1 MAMLNNQMVYTN
13 EHSIMIF
20 VLPGLTPARPGYPVD
35 FSKKTPRGDVEVSWC
50 DGHSENSHEHGNM
63 VEHPIIYLLQDDII

>member
-1 MAMLNNQMVYTN
+1 MAMLNNRMVYTN

-35 FSKKTPRGDVEVSWC
+35 FSKKHHVGMLRSPGVMDIPKTVM
-50 DGHSENSHEHGNM
+50 NM
-63 VEHPIIYLLQDDII
+63 GTWLNIP